1 MQELSI
7 EQFLRITTYRSHR
20 TRCSVTT
27 DTSTA
32 VDGCHQGQKELHN
45 REEKQTRTQTS
56 YICCCLLPHVVPV
69 ITVLIPPVVIR
80 GTIAAVIISLA
91 VFEFGIISQGH
102 SIANEHSSSNDTSKD
117 GETHKTSNLVRESR
131 KYIQYSHI
139 LIKY

>member
-20 TRCSVTT
+20 TRWSVTT

-32 VDGCHQGQKELHN
+32 VDGGHQGQKELHN
-45 REEKQTRTQTS
+45 REDQQTRTQTS
-56 YICCCLLPHVVPV
+56 YICCCLPLHVVPV
-69 ITVLIPPVVIR
+69 ITVLISPVIR
-80 GTIAAVIISLA
+80 GTIDVIISLA

-117 GETHKTSNLVRESR
+117 GETHKTSNLVREST
-131 KYIQYSHI
+131 KYIHG
-139 LIKY
+139 LCL